1 MSFNILDVVAFVFG
15 LKQPTGN
22 DSLLFPLAAGV
33 NLTGTRK
40 WKTNT
45 L

>member
-15 LKQPTGN
+15 LKLPN

>member
-1 MSFNILDVVAFVFG
+1 MSFNILEVVAFVLG
-15 LKQPTGN
+15 LKQPN
-22 DSLLFPLAAGV
+22 DSLIFPLAAGV